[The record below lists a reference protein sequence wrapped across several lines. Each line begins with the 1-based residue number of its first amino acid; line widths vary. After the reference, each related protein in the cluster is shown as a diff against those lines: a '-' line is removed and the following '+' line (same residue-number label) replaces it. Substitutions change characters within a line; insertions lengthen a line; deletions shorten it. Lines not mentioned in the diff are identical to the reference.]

1 MATHTAST
9 VVDAPADQVWN
20 LFSHFNDF
28 PKFMTS
34 IKEVT
39 YYDDQR
45 SHWVADIVGRHEWDA
60 INEDWI
66 AGQQIGWRSTDGLV
80 NSGRVVF
87 EPMGANQTKITVT
100 ITYDPPAGVLGDAG
114 ESLGAGRS
122 FQERLQQDLKHF
134 AEMVRQAPPGA
145 LDPMSSAY
153 LFHATSAAAQ
163 GRTTDAQ
170 EETMSGGGFTD
181 LDEEEDVV
189 DDAGVVRPAGT
200 I

>member
-1 MATHTAST
+1 
-9 VVDAPADQVWN
+9 
-20 LFSHFNDF
+20 
-28 PKFMTS
+28 
-34 IKEVT
+34 
-39 YYDDQR
+39 
-45 SHWVADIVGRHEWDA
+45 VGRHEWDA

-66 AGQQIGWRSTDGLV
+66 PGQQIGWRSTDGLV

-122 FQERLQQDLKHF
+122 FQERLQQDLNHF

-153 LFHATSAAAQ
+153 LFHAKSAAAQ